1 MSFFH
6 TFFTGRKQEHCLLC
20 LLAFSSASGFAAP
33 LLQFR
38 DLRGPCSVS
47 ILPLTAWKV
56 KHFGPPHKADQKL
69 EKMVPHAF
77 LQKLGPSMGTGDGGG
92 DREET
97 IITWE

>member
-1 MSFFH
+1 MKFFH
-6 TFFTGRKQEHCLLC
+6 TSFTGRKQEQCLLC
-20 LLAFSSASGFAAP
+20 LLAFSSVSGFAAP
-33 LLQFR
+33 LLQFL

-77 LQKLGPSMGTGDGGG
+77 LQKLGPSMGTADGGG
-92 DREET
+92 IERRSV
-97 IITWE
+97 ITWE